1 MRRALF
7 TMVVD
12 FEQDPEGGKLTIL
25 SANWVG
31 IEPEVALTLLQQVII
46 EKKTQE
52 AVNSVLRAQK
62 ESEEEN
68 SGELREECGNDGCS
82 ARRADPGDSGVAIPA
97 EQQD

>member
-1 MRRALF
+1 MTKIIF
-7 TMVVD
+7 TMVLDV
-12 FEQDPEGGKLTIL
+12 EQDEQGNIKLE

-52 AVNSVLRAQK
+52 VVNSMLRAQK

-82 ARRADPGDSGVAIPA
+82 ARGADPGDSGVATPA
-97 EQQD
+97 ERQD